1 MRVGELQMF
10 CFGLFFSLQPLSAML
25 GISIVRQRRFLKPIL
40 LFLDLL
46 EQVAETQLWERPSLV
61 LPRVCFTLVYLFC
74 IWMCIP
80 WGQKRTYKLL
90 FSLSAMWSLMNNL
103 KLPSLVAKCL
113 YLLKHLIGLCF
124 GLVFETGSLCSPDWP
139 PAQKDLS
146 ASATK
151 LVLGSKACATTTVV
165 LRQLSVALN
174 SLCSWRCLW
183 TPDPSLCSASD
194 WTRGFVSTRQALSIE
209 LHPQPS
215 QCLQMEGNLF
225 VSKFD

>member
-1 MRVGELQMF
+1 
-10 CFGLFFSLQPLSAML
+10 
-25 GISIVRQRRFLKPIL
+25 
-40 LFLDLL
+40 
-46 EQVAETQLWERPSLV
+46 
-61 LPRVCFTLVYLFC
+61 
-74 IWMCIP
+74 MCIP

-90 FSLSAMWSLMNNL
+90 FSLSAMWSLTNNL

-124 GLVFETGSLCSPDWP
+124 GLVLETGSLCSPDWP

-151 LVLGSKACATTTVV
+151 LVLGLKACATTTVV

-194 WTRGFVSTRQALSIE
+194 WTRGFVSTRQAPSVE
-209 LHPQPS
+209 LRPQPPS
-215 QCLQMEGNLF
+215 VYKRKEIFLLVNLTNLTGKPAESCSTHEYCSVTKPLSF
-225 VSKFD
+225 LCGSKIVHDFLFLIGSFQKCP